1 MNITADSSIISPQTV
16 TTDQCSR
23 FLLSK
28 PHGEYNDEDISKVI
42 VPEYER
48 VCLLTGVNLA
58 VVIAQLHIE
67 TNNLCSA
74 LSQRRD
80 KDGRDLRNPGGIG
93 VYEARNKATAYWRPG
108 TVYDADADVQGYR
121 PACQFADWKQS
132 IVAHVGRL
140 VAYATPVNMRTGAQA
155 TLVRQALAYRSLPL
169 SFQGTAPTLKALGK
183 AHNPKGY
190 DGAGWA
196 SPGDTYG
203 QHIADVANRIAEL

>member
-1 MNITADSSIISPQTV
+1 MTLTADSPIIGQQTA
-16 TTDQCSR
+16 TADQCSR

-28 PHGEYNDEDISKVI
+28 PHGEYSDNDILNII

-48 VCLLTGVNLA
+48 VCVLTGVNLA

-121 PACQFADWKQS
+121 PACQFASWKQS

-140 VAYATPVNMRTGAQA
+140 VAYATPANERTEAQA
-155 TLVRQALAYRSLPL
+155 SLVRQALAYRSLPL
-169 SFQGTAPTLKALGK
+169 AFQGTAPTLKPLGK
-183 AHNPKGY
+183 AHNPKGH

-196 SPGDTYG
+196 SPGDHYG